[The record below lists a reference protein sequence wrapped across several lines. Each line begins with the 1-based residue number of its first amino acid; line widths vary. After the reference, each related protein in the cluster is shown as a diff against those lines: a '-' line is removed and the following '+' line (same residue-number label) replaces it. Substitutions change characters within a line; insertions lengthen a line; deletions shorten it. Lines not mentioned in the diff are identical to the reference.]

1 MNKVLENILNL
12 KKNNFLDIFNYVVDY
27 INYVLVFGE

>member
-12 KKNNFLDIFNYVVDY
+12 KKNNFSDIFNYVVDY
-27 INYVLVFGE
+27 INYVLIFGE